1 MFDTHACGI
10 FRKIQREEFRQ
21 CPVLII
27 SVSDW
32 QFIAW
37 HRHVE
42 LTLVRSLQFSAL
54 AASWQ
59 RRPATQKTN
68 GPRILMKG
76 CIAAPQKKNF
86 PFPLEGSRHKPN
98 TQFLG
103 PTWVHIPISTLASSV
118 QLHYS
123 SWLCINQFSRCTTA
137 HGYVQQTDHGTS
149 ITTGRIFTFLALHL
163 APLPR
168 TSTGNLH

>member
-21 CPVLII
+21 CPVIII

-42 LTLVRSLQFSAL
+42 LTLVRSLQFSVL

-98 TQFLG
+98 TRFLG
-103 PTWVHIPISTLASSV
+103 PTWVHFPISTLASSV

-123 SWLCINQFSRCTTA
+123 SWLCINQFSSASLQLMVMHKPVQLHYSSWLCINQFSFTTA
-137 HGYVQQTDHGTS
+137 HGY
-149 ITTGRIFTFLALHL
+149 A
-163 APLPR
+163 
-168 TSTGNLH
+168 